1 MEQAAVPTCS
11 VLSRSWPIGEL
22 LCRQGRM
29 QVVPPRTSVSWR
41 PAVWRPVLYD
51 TARQTFA
58 RPRVR
63 CEDMTERGD
72 RLDRAV
78 GILIVVIALAVFALL
93 VWWGST
99 PR

>member
-1 MEQAAVPTCS
+1 
-11 VLSRSWPIGEL
+11 
-22 LCRQGRM
+22 
-29 QVVPPRTSVSWR
+29 
-41 PAVWRPVLYD
+41 
-51 TARQTFA
+51 
-58 RPRVR
+58 
-63 CEDMTERGD
+63 MTERGD